1 MAGDSMAGYDPASDP
16 DGVWPQPKQWQFLA
30 NPADIAIG
38 GGAAGSGK
46 SWALLYEPLRK
57 VHIPRFGAMIF
68 RRTYPQVTM
77 EGGLW
82 NESLAMYS
90 RYIEGARHAELT
102 WTFPAG
108 SHISFGHMDS
118 TDYQAKHKGAQIGLL
133 EFDQLEDFSD
143 EQFFFM
149 LSRNRSTCGVP
160 PKVRATC
167 NPDPDSWLAKFLSWW
182 IDQDTGY
189 AIEERSGVLRWFVR
203 LGDDL
208 DWADSREELV
218 ARNGPDSMPKSVS
231 FVPSTVYDNPALLK
245 VNPQYLANLKA
256 LPYVEMERLLKGNW
270 KVRPSAGKVFDRAN
284 FRIVEWEDV
293 PQGGIECRFWDFAA
307 TEKKSAKHDP
317 DFTAGT
323 KLLFATDGHCY
334 VLDCVARQL
343 NPPDVDALFYSTTR
357 QDREDA
363 QGAGSRYMVRWEEEP
378 GSAGKMGSWR
388 MSERLLG
395 YDFGGI
401 PPRGGDKLQRWM
413 ACGFVAAC
421 QAGRVRLVRGGWNEA
436 FLNNLHNQ
444 MEAAHNDVP
453 DSASG
458 AFLCLSRETGVKS
471 AMF

>member
-1 MAGDSMAGYDPASDP
+1 MAGAMPQE
-16 DGVWPQPKQWQFLA
+16 VRIRPQPKQLQFLS
-30 NPADIAIG
+30 NRADIVIG
-38 GGAAGSGK
+38 GGSAGGGK
-46 SWALLYEPLRK
+46 TWSLLLEPLRHRNVK
-57 VHIPRFGAMIF
+57 GFSAVIF
-68 RRTYPQVTM
+68 RRTYKQVTM
-77 EGGLW
+77 PGGMW
-82 NESLAMYS
+82 DESMGLYPHVHGKPNKNSMEWIFPS
-90 RYIEGARHAELT
+90 GAKVA
-102 WTFPAG
+102 FAY
-108 SHISFGHMDS
+108 MDS
-118 TDYQAKHKGAQIGLL
+118 ESDKLVYQGAQIPLI
-133 EFDQLEDFSD
+133 EYDQLEDAS
-143 EQFFFM
+143 EGQFFFM
-149 LSRNRSTCGVP
+149 LSRNRSMCGVAP
-160 PKVRATC
+160 YVRATV

-208 DWADSREELV
+208 DWAGSREELV

-245 VNPQYLANLKA
+245 ANPQYLANLKA
-256 LPYVEMERLLKGNW
+256 LPFVEMERLLKGNW
-270 KVRPSAGKVFDRAN
+270 KVRPSAGKVFNRDN

-378 GSAGKMGSWR
+378 GSAGKIGSWR